1 MVIGFFMPLPLAMMI
16 PFMGIQSA
24 VMAKQFGENFQYG
37 KRRISAMSND
47 EFNKLTPALLQAN
60 ANAEL
65 KAMIPSMQQSIIDM
79 QGFQEFLVKEF
90 IRMVDSLLQ
99 KGLGSLLGLS
109 SDAAKQALFDIEHFL
124 HGHPDL
130 HRDAAPTTP
139 APEPDISQPPPTE
152 APPGPTIE
160 PTQPPT
166 EVILELGITRE
177 VRHSFAEQR
186 WLLKNAQG
194 MVSQPNGGDWKI
206 HSNVNG
212 TWLLVKTIPKSQ
224 GQAFAISFAKQS
236 WPPFGGY
243 AQTANQPT
251 GEIKRWFWVLLS
263 KLPTSH
269 NT

>member
-1 MVIGFFMPLPLAMMI
+1 MPLPLAMMI

-47 EFNKLTPALLQAN
+47 EFNKLTPAILQNN

-109 SDAAKQALFDIEHFL
+109 ADAAKQALFDIEHFL

-130 HRDAAPTTP
+130 HRDAAPTTT
-139 APEPDISQPPPTE
+139 APQPTTPTTEQPQPPPPTE
-152 APPGPTIE
+152 APAGPTIE
-160 PTQPPT
+160 PTEPPT
-166 EVILELGITRE
+166 EIIAEIGLTGSPRN
-177 VRHSFAEQR
+177 SFTEQR
-186 WLLKNAQG
+186 FLLQNAQG
-194 MVSQPNGGDWKI
+194 MVSQSPTDGKWKI
-206 HSNVNG
+206 HSLVSG
-212 TWLLVKTIPKSQ
+212 TWLLVFTAT
-224 GQAFAISFAKQS
+224 GQADAISRAKQT
-236 WPPFGGY
+236 WPLGASY
-243 AQTANQPT
+243 LLITNQPI
-251 GEIKRWFWVLLS
+251 GETKRWFWILT
-263 KLPTSH
+263 KNLP
-269 NT
+269 